1 MTQERV
7 WKLKYVNYSQ
17 VSFPESGTENEKINP
32 EDSNK
37 RRVFLEKFGEE
48 TVKEIIQENVQKQE
62 NINVH
67 SGKATIFQGVKNNKR
82 LSSTH
87 AHTHTHQ
94 FTLSWKSTIPR
105 LKKRII
111 KASRRKN

>member
-48 TVKEIIQENVQKQE
+48 TVKEIIQENSPELQDM
-62 NINVH
+62 N
-67 SGKATIFQGVKNNKR
+67 
-82 LSSTH
+82 L
-87 AHTHTHQ
+87 
-94 FTLSWKSTIPR
+94 
-105 LKKRII
+105 
-111 KASRRKN
+111 

>member
-37 RRVFLEKFGEE
+37 RRVFLEKFGDRSSVFFFPLKFMLTLNLNYLYEDRE
-48 TVKEIIQENVQKQE
+48 LVISLSVLLMLFSSFQK
-62 NINVH
+62 I
-67 SGKATIFQGVKNNKR
+67 
-82 LSSTH
+82 
-87 AHTHTHQ
+87 
-94 FTLSWKSTIPR
+94 
-105 LKKRII
+105 
-111 KASRRKN
+111 